1 MNKRDHID
9 DIDRSILRML
19 QSDARLSYRTIAK
32 ELDLSTG
39 TVSQRVKR
47 MMDNGTIRKFSA
59 VISPEMMGKP
69 YTMLVMIRSRSG
81 AHLDTIVG
89 TIEELDESCCI
100 HTITGDFH
108 LQVIV
113 RLQDNHTAAEFLERL
128 RNLPG
133 VEFITS
139 YVVLRSYKPFYE
151 INI

>member
-1 MNKRDHID
+1 MRRDPLD
-9 DIDRSILRML
+9 DVDRNILRML
-19 QSDARLSYRTIAK
+19 QADGRLSYRAIANT
-32 ELDLSTG
+32 LNLSTG

-47 MMDNGTIRKFSA
+47 MVDNGTIRRFTA
-59 VISPEMMGKP
+59 IINPQMMGKP
-69 YTMLVMIRSRSG
+69 YTMLVMIRCRPGAQLDSTVRS
-81 AHLDTIVG
+81 
-89 TIEELDESCCI
+89 IEDLDESCCI

-113 RLQDNHTAAEFLERL
+113 RVSDTHTAGEFLERL

-151 INI
+151 VSI

>member
-9 DIDRSILRML
+9 EVDRSILRML
-19 QSDARLSYRTIAK
+19 QSDARLSYRTIAR
-32 ELDLSTG
+32 ELELSTG

-47 MMDNGTIRKFSA
+47 MMDNGTIRRFSA
-59 VISPEMMGKP
+59 IISPEMLGKP

-81 AHLDTIVG
+81 AQLDTIVSS
-89 TIEELDESCCI
+89 IEELDESCCI